1 MRFGHRA
8 PYVVHDQA
16 VPRLDQI
23 EPGKSVGIGCVGIR
37 AFEDAD
43 AHLVTDAWITV
54 EIDLYPRM
62 LVLELARCLLKKI
75 EPVPTRENR
84 HLDLFRRL
92 PESRAANE

>member
-1 MRFGHRA
+1 
-8 PYVVHDQA
+8 
-16 VPRLDQI
+16 
-23 EPGKSVGIGCVGIR
+23 
-37 AFEDAD
+37 
-43 AHLVTDAWITV
+43 
-54 EIDLYPRM
+54 M